1 MSQSDTLNSLQPEA
15 IMSLMKQSMR
25 RLASSVSV
33 VSSTNGSERHAMAAT
48 SVTSLSMDPPSLL
61 VCVNK
66 STAMHDVLDEGV
78 DFCINIL
85 SQEHAEV
92 SSACGG
98 KLRGEERFTVG
109 NWKESEN
116 GLPYLADAQS
126 AIFLQQD
133 GRYEYGTHTIFIGRV
148 THALNSDDIDPLV
161 YVDGRYTTTEEAE
174 EA

>member
-1 MSQSDTLNSLQPEA
+1 MTN
-15 IMSLMKQSMR
+15 LMKQSMR

-66 STAMHDVLDEGV
+66 STAMHEVLDEGV
-78 DFCINIL
+78 DFCINVL
-85 SQEHAEV
+85 SQSQAEV

-109 NWKESEN
+109 NWKESAS

-126 AIFLQQD
+126 VLFLEQD

-148 THALNSDDIDPLV
+148 KDVQNSEAIDPLI
-161 YVDGRYTTTEEAE
+161 YVDGRYTTTTEPEEA
-174 EA
+174 

>member
-1 MSQSDTLNSLQPEA
+1 M
-15 IMSLMKQSMR
+15 QSMR

-33 VSSTNGSERHAMAAT
+33 VSTTNGSDRHAMAAT

-66 STAMHDVLDEGV
+66 STAMHEVLDEGV
-78 DFCINIL
+78 DFCINVL
-85 SQEHAEV
+85 SQEQAEV

-98 KLRGEERFTVG
+98 KLKGEERFTVG
-109 NWKESEN
+109 NWKEVDS

-126 AIFLQQD
+126 IVMLEQD
-133 GRYEYGTHTIFIGRV
+133 GRYEYGSHTIFIGKV
-148 THALNSDDIDPLV
+148 KEVKNSEEINPLI
-161 YVDGRYTTTEEAE
+161 YVDGRYTTTAEAE